1 MFRVILIWI
10 IWVKYMGQV
19 VVTWFQI
26 ACVNQML
33 GATWSF
39 WGRRCRVWKRC
50 KDTALKT
57 VSAKNRN
64 TLIKIYQQK
73 SCFLP
78 GISVKGSPKSIFS
91 SSCKFNKNWIK
102 IFLAFKKEITLK
114 NSFLVALKALLKECK
129 EHCFEKCL
137 LY

>member
-1 MFRVILIWI
+1 MP
-10 IWVKYMGQV
+10 
-19 VVTWFQI
+19 
-26 ACVNQML
+26 L
-33 GATWSF
+33 GVSGGDDAESE
-39 WGRRCRVWKRC
+39 KRC
-50 KDTALKT
+50 KDTASKT

-73 SCFLP
+73 SCVLP

-91 SSCKFNKNWIK
+91 SSCKFNK
-102 IFLAFKKEITLK
+102 KEITLK
-114 NSFLVALKALLKECK
+114 NSFLVALKALLKECM